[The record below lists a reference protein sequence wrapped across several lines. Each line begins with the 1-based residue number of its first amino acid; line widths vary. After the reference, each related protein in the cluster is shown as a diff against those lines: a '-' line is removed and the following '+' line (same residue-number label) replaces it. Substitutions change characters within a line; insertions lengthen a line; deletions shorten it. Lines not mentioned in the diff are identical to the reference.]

1 MCIRSDK
8 LAAGMAIKTG
18 QAGTVIVAAQTSRAN
33 RHRNQKWRGI
43 MDFYRTSVGLEERS
57 AQAGERSGTKQ
68 RGAMP
73 KRGERLRAIA
83 AVLLTLAA
91 TMPASY
97 GQQAGA
103 PPTGAGSNGPDKAA
117 SDLPVAPAPV
127 STQPIPLRTSSRDY
141 SKPFGSW
148 LRNPLGVYMPTNISK
163 ASFNNSVRL
172 TDLVKDGKIY
182 LSLSD
187 AIALAIENNYDIAIA
202 RYDLD
207 IADTDILRTK
217 SGALPLGAPSG
228 LVTGTLGGSTST
240 LSTGG
245 GPGGTTGGAGG
256 AGSGVNGLTLTTAGA
271 GPLPENLDP
280 TVTGTIQLE
289 RSRSQQTSIFSPAAS
304 TDTDA
309 YNFTYNQGFVPGTAL
324 AISFNNS
331 RTNTSNPLAS
341 YTPQLNSSF
350 KATVTQQL
358 LQGAG
363 IWVNK
368 RFIYQ
373 ALNDRRI
380 TDSSFRQQ
388 ILYTVNQVETIYWG
402 LVQAYEDVQ
411 ARERALDQSNQLLSD
426 NQKQLQIGTMAPLD
440 VVNAQS
446 SVATDQQGLISAQSA
461 LNYQQQVIKQAIARN
476 LNDPALSAA
485 PVIPTDRVT
494 LEAIPE
500 ESQPVEALVQEAFQQ
515 RPELEQAVLTL
526 RNDEITLKGARNAL
540 LPTLDIYGFYGAGII
555 GGPVNPNCSFE
566 GFSCVVT
573 GNSAPAN
580 YGGVIGDL
588 ANSTAP
594 DKGAGFNL
602 AIPIRNREAQSQQA
616 RSLMEYR
623 QAELRLEQL
632 YTEIRMQV
640 SNAMYALAN
649 DRAQVRAAVA
659 ARDYAQQSLD
669 AENKKLHL
677 GASTT
682 ANVLLQERSLAT
694 MEDNLIAAHAA
705 YAKDRSGLY
714 QTLASTLQHYDIDLT
729 QAASGTVT
737 TVPVVPGVEAA
748 PPGNEPTM
756 TPPTTPQQ
764 PTAPPPAQ

>member
-1 MCIRSDK
+1 
-8 LAAGMAIKTG
+8 
-18 QAGTVIVAAQTSRAN
+18 
-33 RHRNQKWRGI
+33 
-43 MDFYRTSVGLEERS
+43 MDLYRTGVGFEGRS
-57 AQAGERSGTKQ
+57 AQASERNGTNPSIAGQERSAHS
-68 RGAMP
+68 RGAA
-73 KRGERLRAIA
+73 KKGSERLRAIA
-83 AVLLTLAA
+83 GVMLTLAA
-91 TMPASY
+91 TMPAGY
-97 GQQAGA
+97 GQQQAGA
-103 PPTGAGSNGPDKAA
+103 GTSAPVHNVVQIPDKAA

-141 SKPFGSW
+141 SRAFASW
-148 LRNPLGVYMPTNISK
+148 LGDPIKIYMPTKIPK
-163 ASFNNSVRL
+163 ASFENSVRL
-172 TDLVKDGKIY
+172 SDLVKDGKIY

-187 AIALAIENNYDIAIA
+187 AIALAIENNFDIAIA
-202 RYDLD
+202 RYNLD
-207 IADTDILRTK
+207 IADTDILR
-217 SGALPLGAPSG
+217 SRAGAGILFGAPSG
-228 LVTGTLGGSTST
+228 LVTGTLGGSTTT

-245 GPGGTTGGAGG
+245 GPGGTTVGSGG
-256 AGSGVNGLTLTTAGA
+256 AGSGASGLSETTNGA
-271 GPLPENLDP
+271 GPNPENLDP
-280 TVTGTIQLE
+280 TLTGTIQLQRAE
-289 RSRSQQTSIFSPAAS
+289 SPAESIFQPRAS
-304 TDTDA
+304 TNTNE
-309 YNFTYNQGFVPGTAL
+309 YNFAYNQGFVTGTAL
-324 AISFNNS
+324 QVGFNNQ
-331 RTNTSNPLAS
+331 RITTNNFFNDYSPL
-341 YTPQLNSSF
+341 YLSSF
-350 KATVTQQL
+350 QAQVTQHL

-368 RFIYQ
+368 RLMYQ
-373 ALNDRRI
+373 AINDRRI

-411 ARERALDQSNQLLSD
+411 ARQRALDQSNQLLSD

-515 RPELEQAVLTL
+515 RPELEEAVLAL
-526 RNDEITLKGARNAL
+526 KNDEITLRGARNAL
-540 LPTLDIYGFYGAGII
+540 LPTLDLYGFYGASAT
-555 GGPVNPNCSFE
+555 GGAQSPNCYNFLSSPAAACPPNTYPTVSY
-566 GFSCVVT
+566 GTTLSNLV
-573 GNSAPAN
+573 NS
-580 YGGVIGDL
+580 
-588 ANSTAP
+588 SSP

-602 AIPIRNREAQSQQA
+602 SINLRNREAQSVHE

-640 SNAMYALAN
+640 ANAMYALAN

-682 ANVLLQERSLAT
+682 ANVLLQERSLAST
-694 MEDNLIAAHAA
+694 EDNLIAAHAA

-737 TVPVVPGVEAA
+737 TSPVVPGVEAA
-748 PPGNEPTM
+748 PAGNEPTM
-756 TPPTTPQQ
+756 TPPATPQ